1 MSIEAMKQALEAL
14 EDADQILADE
24 GYGHALQNEAITA
37 LRTAIE
43 QAEQSK
49 EQMMPIT
56 DDNGQATSPQY
67 RVIERRGNWL
77 LLFDIHVVGNLAR
90 HEFRIQKLRHDI
102 ALYPEITLEEAK
114 KRFTE
119 KVEADNE

>member
-1 MSIEAMKQALEAL
+1 MSIEAIKLALEAL
-14 EDADQILADE
+14 TAHADIGIKSDK
-24 GYGHALQNEAITA
+24 AITA
-37 LRTAIE
+37 LRAAIE

-49 EQMMPIT
+49 EQRMPIT
-56 DDNGQATSPQY
+56 DDHGKATSPQY